1 MIRVVNAVVVEH
13 VEFEKVCNHINK
25 NNIHKIIE
33 ITGYSRLKKL
43 IMVTCYVLRFI
54 KNTSNKV
61 NKISEEI
68 NADEYNIGLK
78 LWINNEQS
86 LLKLERNFDKLHK
99 TLKLFD
105 DHNKILHLK
114 GHFENATEMGGDE
127 KHPII
132 LRDGNSHFTKLL
144 ILKAPEDVLHYGVEF
159 TLNKIRSKF

>member
-1 MIRVVNAVVVEH
+1 MLRVTIYKEH
-13 VEFEKVCNHINK
+13 
-25 NNIHKIIE
+25 
-33 ITGYSRLKKL
+33 L
-43 IMVTCYVLRFI
+43 
-54 KNTSNKV
+54 NKV

-105 DHNKILHLK
+105 DHNKILRLK

-144 ILKAPEDVLHYGVEF
+144 ILKAPEDVLYYGVEF